1 MQNGKQT
8 NGETKLD
15 VQDVELSFKKKG
27 FRTNLE
33 KILILFSVVALV
45 VCVVFIVLYV
55 NATKEEKLIT
65 SGDTGASTSGNICL
79 TPECSIAASRLLNSL
94 DTTANPCENFYE
106 FACGTWAK
114 KNVIPEDVSS
124 YSMFSVVR
132 EDVEVIMKIVLEA
145 PVKADDPLSVTH
157 ARDLYR
163 SCINQT
169 YIDSRGI
176 APTFGLL
183 KELGGWPV
191 LGDKNGGSWN
201 ESDYDLTTL
210 LLNLMKYNNKP
221 LINLYVY
228 TDSKNST
235 TRIIYLDQPD
245 FGMPGRKYYL
255 NGLNDP
261 MVQAYKE
268 LAESVARVFEADPG
282 TVESDM
288 EDVVKLEID
297 LANITMKDEDR
308 RDNFLLYNPI
318 HMNKL
323 KDNYTVPAEAMF
335 DWDAFITRV
344 MNIEGVDVSLSP
356 DETIIVRAIPYF
368 SKMFDVL
375 QKYPKRTIANYLIW
389 RIMKNRIN
397 NLGQNFQELVTE
409 YNKAIYGTSTPR
421 ARWRTCASY
430 VNTYYGLSLGRL
442 FVKEAFDEEAKKETL
457 DMIHNLRAAFG
468 ELVDENSWM
477 DDTTRGLAKEKAKY
491 IQEKIGY
498 QDFILNAT
506 ALDEYYENYTAKA
519 DTYFEN
525 VLSNLQRSTIDSLRY
540 LRFEVDKN
548 DWGTAPATVNAYYN
562 SVLNRIMFPA
572 GILQPPFFSRTQTKS
587 MNYGGIGVVIGH
599 EITHGFDDRGRQY
612 DKDGNLKQWWTD
624 AVIQKF
630 KNQTQCLVNQ
640 YGDFSVPEADG
651 MKMNGINTLGEN
663 IADNG
668 GLKESF
674 RAYRRWVES
683 RGREEAQLPGVQY
696 THDQIFFINF
706 AQVWCG
712 NMRKED
718 AINRIRT
725 GVHSPGRFRVIGTL
739 QNSADFSRAFNCP
752 ATSYM
757 NPPTKCSVW

>member
-1 MQNGKQT
+1 MQNGKQQ
-8 NGETKLD
+8 NNETKLD

-27 FRTNLE
+27 PRTNLE
-33 KILILFSVVALV
+33 KFLIFFSVATLA
-45 VCVVFIVLYV
+45 VCVVFIVLYI
-55 NATKEEKLIT
+55 NSTKEEKLNT
-65 SGDTGASTSGNICL
+65 AGETGASSSSNICL
-79 TPECSIAASRLLNSL
+79 TPECSIAASRLLSSL
-94 DTTANPCENFYE
+94 NTEVAPCENFYE

-124 YSMFSVVR
+124 YTMFSVVR
-132 EDVEVIMKIVLEA
+132 EDVEVIMKTVLEYPA
-145 PVKADDPLSVTH
+145 QQDDPLSVVH
-157 ARDLYR
+157 AKNLYK

-176 APTFGLL
+176 EPTFGLL

-191 LGDKNGGSWN
+191 LGNNKGGNWN
-201 ESDYDLTTL
+201 ESQYDLTTL
-210 LLNLMKYNNKP
+210 LLDLLRYNNKP

-235 TRIIYLDQPD
+235 IRIIYLDQPD

-255 NGLNDP
+255 NGLDDP
-261 MVQAYKE
+261 MVQAYKK
-268 LAESVARVFEADPG
+268 LAQAVAEEFHADP
-282 TVESDM
+282 TTAAADM

-297 LANITMKDEDR
+297 IANTTMKDEDR

-318 HMNKL
+318 EMSKL
-323 KDNYTVPAEAMF
+323 RDNYTVPSNAMF
-335 DWDAFITRV
+335 NWEQFITRV
-344 MNIEGVDVSLSP
+344 MSIDGVDVSLP
-356 DETIIVRAIPYF
+356 PNETIIVRAIPYF
-368 SKMFDVL
+368 SKMFEVL
-375 QKYPKRTIANYLIW
+375 GKYPKKTIANYLIW
-389 RIMKNRIN
+389 RIMKNRIS
-397 NLGQNFQELVTE
+397 NLGQKFQELTTE

-442 FVKEAFDEEAKKETL
+442 FVKEAFDEDAKKETL
-457 DMIHNLRAAFG
+457 DMIHNLRDAFG
-468 ELVDENSWM
+468 ELVNENTWM
-477 DDTTRGLAKEKAKY
+477 DDTTRALAKEKAKY

-498 QDFILNAT
+498 QDFILNTT
-506 ALDEYYENYTAKA
+506 ALDEYYENYTAAA

-525 VLSNLQRSTIDSLRY
+525 VLSNLKRSSIDSLRY
-540 LRFEVDKN
+540 LRYEVDKN
-548 DWGTAPATVNAYYN
+548 DWGSAPATVNAYYN

-624 AVIQKF
+624 DVIQKF
-630 KNQTQCLVNQ
+630 KTQAQCLIDQ

-674 RAYRRWVES
+674 RAYRRWVET
-683 RGREEAQLPGVQY
+683 RGSEEEQLPGVKY
-696 THDQIFFINF
+696 THNQIFFINF

-712 NMRKED
+712 NMRKEA
-718 AINRIRT
+718 AINRILT

-739 QNSADFSRAFNCP
+739 QNSADFSRAFNCN
-752 ATSYM
+752 ASSFM
-757 NPPTKCSVW
+757 NPQKKCSVW